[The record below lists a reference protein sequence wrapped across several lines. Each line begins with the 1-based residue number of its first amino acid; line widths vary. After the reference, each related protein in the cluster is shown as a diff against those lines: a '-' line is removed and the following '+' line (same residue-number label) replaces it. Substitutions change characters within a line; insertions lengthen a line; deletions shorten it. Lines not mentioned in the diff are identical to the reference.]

1 MGIPI
6 KRLLK
11 EIDSKDITDY
21 IAYYQI
27 EPFGTEQDYIQAGI
41 IASTIANVNRG
52 KNTQPFKPHDFV
64 PSSFKAKIAKKQ
76 SAEDMK
82 FIFNQMALKKPKKEK
97 SNG

>member
-11 EIDSKDITDY
+11 EIDSRDITDY

-27 EPFGTEQDYIQAGI
+27 EPFGTEQDFLQAGI
-41 IASTIANVNRG
+41 VASTVANVNRG
-52 KNTQPFKPHDFV
+52 KNTQPFKPQDFV
-64 PSSFKAKIAKKQ
+64 PSSFKAKIVKKQ

-82 FIFNQMALKKPKKEK
+82 FIFGQMAVKKPKKEK
-97 SNG
+97 PNG